1 MQQPVLRTARLALR
15 ALTPAD
21 KTAIFQL
28 RTDSRVNTYLD
39 RPVHT
44 NPEEAAAFIQKVMD
58 GTAGGKSY
66 YWGITIAE
74 TDKLIGTICIWNM
87 SEDRL
92 QAEIGY
98 ELLPEEQGKGIM
110 REALKA
116 VIDFAFTEAELQSL
130 EAFTHRDNKASS
142 NLLIHHGFLLQPDR
156 KDPENDNHIIYCLK
170 AVNTSAND

>member
-15 ALTPAD
+15 TLTPAD
-21 KTAIFQL
+21 KAAIFQL

-39 RPVHT
+39 RPVQT
-44 NPEEAAAFIQKVMD
+44 NPEEATAFIHKVMD

-66 YWGITIAE
+66 YWVITIAE
-74 TDKLIGTICIWNM
+74 TGKLIGTICIWNM

-116 VIDFAFTEAELQSL
+116 VIDFAFTSAGLQSL
-130 EAFTHRDNKASS
+130 
-142 NLLIHHGFLLQPDR
+142 
-156 KDPENDNHIIYCLK
+156 
-170 AVNTSAND
+170 

>member
-1 MQQPVLRTARLALR
+1 MQQPVLRTSRLVLR
-15 ALTPAD
+15 ALTPVDEAV
-21 KTAIFQL
+21 IFQL
-28 RTDSRVNTYLD
+28 RTDNRVNTYLD
-39 RPVHT
+39 RSVQT
-44 NPEEAAAFIQKVMD
+44 SLEEAAAFIKKVSE

-92 QAEIGY
+92 HAEIGY

-116 VIDFAFTEAELQSL
+116 VIDFAFTGVGLQSL
-130 EAFTHRDNKASS
+130 EAWTHRDNKAST
-142 NLLIHHGFLLQPDR
+142 NLLIHHGFMLQTDR
-156 KDPENDNHIIYCLK
+156 KDPDNDQHLIYCLK
-170 AVNTSAND
+170 ADNA